1 MDFKIR
7 IFKTIALTIGLVITL
22 LGLTAL
28 FDSLMNSDY
37 SMVSIVSIVGFL
49 GIGLILLSVADSLKF
64 ALMDSEIDQK
74 K

>member
-28 FDSLMNSDY
+28 FDSVMHSDY